1 MTESELALAEQKCND
16 YSVIVNRLKQE
27 LSDSSTVHQ
36 SDIRREREV
45 LHPYLTFSFVF
56 CFNELFWFG
65 KQYFLLW
72 TCPKLL
78 LFGKSLTLNDGFSIK
93 SLYSLS

>member
-16 YSVIVNRLKQE
+16 YSVIINRLKQE

-45 LHPYLTFSFVF
+45 
-56 CFNELFWFG
+56 C
-65 KQYFLLW
+65 
-72 TCPKLL
+72 
-78 LFGKSLTLNDGFSIK
+78 
-93 SLYSLS
+93 